1 MMWRLTLRIALCVS
15 ALTALPALAQ
25 ESPATRPGTLT
36 VMSQNLYL
44 GADPG
49 AVLAATDTSTLIAAA
64 TATFASAVATDMPA
78 RMAAVADEIA
88 KARPDLVGLQEVA
101 LWRTGPL
108 GGVATEVAFDLL
120 SLLIDALAARGLSY
134 EVVVVTTDLDA
145 QTPGFTATG
154 LGEIRLTDRDVI
166 LVRRDGEGPIVQL
179 SNVQSANFAND
190 LVFPSPL
197 FGNVT
202 VPRGW
207 ASVDAS
213 IGDTPL
219 RFLTTHLETFSAA
232 VQIAQAGE
240 ILRGPADTRL
250 GLVMV
255 CDCNS
260 DARGLGPDATA
271 TYDMLIAAG
280 LGDTWA
286 EKHPGAPGLTCCQAP
301 DLTNR
306 TSALY
311 ERIDLTLVRGG
322 FGVRQAR
329 LVGARP
335 ADRTPPPDRLWPSDH
350 AGVVTTLDL
359 PAPP

>member
-1 MMWRLTLRIALCVS
+1 
-15 ALTALPALAQ
+15 
-25 ESPATRPGTLT
+25 
-36 VMSQNLYL
+36 
-44 GADPG
+44 
-49 AVLAATDTSTLIAAA
+49 
-64 TATFASAVATDMPA
+64 
-78 RMAAVADEIA
+78 
-88 KARPDLVGLQEVA
+88 
-101 LWRTGPL
+101 
-108 GGVATEVAFDLL
+108 VATEVAFDLL